1 MKKILPL
8 LFFSAFCLFAAGA
21 DLYAAEGALPVA
33 QVNYN
38 ELNKEL
44 NKIDNTLKSGSATQ
58 EYMND
63 NVQRISEIRK
73 QLNDAKRELDKELQL
88 SLIHI

>member
-38 ELNKEL
+38 ELN
-44 NKIDNTLKSGSATQ
+44 
-58 EYMND
+58 
-63 NVQRISEIRK
+63 
-73 QLNDAKRELDKELQL
+73 L